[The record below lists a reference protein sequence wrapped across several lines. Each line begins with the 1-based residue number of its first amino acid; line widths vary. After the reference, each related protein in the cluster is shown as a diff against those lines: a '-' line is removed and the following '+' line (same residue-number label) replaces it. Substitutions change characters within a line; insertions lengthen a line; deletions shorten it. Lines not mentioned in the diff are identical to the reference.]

1 MYELE
6 KKKEEAKKLKIEE
19 KQGKKQQFGKPPM
32 VPRSMS
38 DQLINKMPTEN

>member
-19 KQGKKQQFGKPPM
+19 K
-32 VPRSMS
+32 
-38 DQLINKMPTEN
+38 